1 MQKLSGA
8 WNSLNPKHKRIA
20 AVGAFMAVML
30 LVIGVFSSEKKEDQP
45 RGHKETIKN
54 VLTDKSM
61 REVGMDS
68 LSADLRILAKR
79 QDEMHRDMERLKVED
94 KRAAR
99 DGETE
104 TEKTRNAVE
113 LRRLRE
119 DIDALMKQ
127 NDELRELASK
137 ATPAKQAPAQG
148 PVVSSLDA
156 DPNDQHSVFGRGPA
170 GGYGSGDG
178 QMPVGD
184 DVTASAQGGQGGGL
198 KIASFSQST
207 GKGKDKSSQAKDEDE
222 SIYMPAG
229 SILTGVLING
239 MDAPTGQGARR
250 DPFPSTLRLQKE
262 AILPNRFRA
271 DVRECFLIVS
281 GYGDL
286 SSERAYLRGETIS
299 CVREDGGVIEARL
312 DSYVIGEDG
321 KAGVRGRLVSKQGQ
335 IIAKSLMAGFL
346 SGAADALN
354 VKQMPVINLNTS
366 GQNLTSSRNQYTNDI
381 SGDLL
386 KGAGF
391 KGASNALERIAQYY
405 VSMAEGI
412 FPVIEVDA
420 GRQLDVIMTR
430 GVKLQVKGNKGNKL
444 GNK

>member
-1 MQKLSGA
+1 MSKLKST
-8 WNSLNPKHKRIA
+8 WSNLNPTHKRIF
-20 AVGAFMAVML
+20 AVGAFGAAMV
-30 LVIGVFSSEKKEDQP
+30 LVLGVFGGEKKEELP

-61 REVGMDS
+61 RSVGMDS
-68 LSADLRILAKR
+68 LSADLRMLARGQDDLKR
-79 QDEMHRDMERLKVED
+79 ELERMKTDGKQASAKGTADLDANSTSVELERL
-94 KRAAR
+94 RR
-99 DGETE
+99 DIS
-104 TEKTRNAVE
+104 
-113 LRRLRE
+113 
-119 DIDALMKQ
+119 DLMSK
-127 NDELRELASK
+127 NDELRELVVN
-137 ATPAKQAPAQG
+137 PPKQAATHG
-148 PVVSSLDA
+148 VHSSLDA
-156 DPNDQHSVFGRGPA
+156 DPSDPHSVFDRTASNTSAPVVA
-170 GGYGSGDG
+170 DG
-178 QMPVGD
+178 QMSSGG
-184 DVTASAQGGQGGGL
+184 TSEATGKSAGL
-198 KIASFSQST
+198 KIASISQHST
-207 GKGKDKSSQAKDEDE
+207 KSSDKGRESKEDDDG
-222 SIYMPAG
+222 IYLPAG

-262 AILPNRFRA
+262 AVLPNRFRA

-312 DSYVIGEDG
+312 DSYAVGEDG

-346 SGAADALN
+346 SGAASALD
-354 VKQMPVINLNTS
+354 VKQMPIISLTTAGQGNNSANNRLRS
-366 GQNLTSSRNQYTNDI
+366 GVD
-381 SGDLL
+381 DDML

-391 KGASNALERIAQYY
+391 KGASTALERIAQYY

-412 FPVIEVDA
+412 FPVVEVDA

-430 GVKLQVKGNKGNKL
+430 GVKLQVKGNKGK
-444 GNK
+444 K